1 MFETNGTDPSTAWSP
16 ARLIPT
22 AGIKGQAEQEAR
34 ATSALLAVLTAVPAF
49 AQRVLGVMDAPG
61 GRISTYS
68 EVRLKAQNGSVHIP
82 DGAIVVERGR
92 RRWACLLEVKTAT
105 AVLEPDQV
113 HRYLDMA
120 RQHGFDGVLTISNQ
134 IIADADALPYKVNG
148 VKVGKLTVRHLSWW
162 QILTEAVIQ
171 HRFRGVDDPD
181 QAWVLNELIRYL
193 TDERSGASG
202 FEGMGP
208 DWVRL
213 RDAAR
218 NGTLR
223 ASDPEVGVVAAR
235 WEQLVEYLCLNL
247 SQELGVTV
255 RRVRPRGKSPRQ
267 RLDQAVTLLVA
278 ESVLRSGFRVPKAV
292 GPIEIE
298 ADLNARRVTTSVE
311 IEAPTDRKRPAAR
324 INWLLRQL
332 KDAPDDLRIDV
343 RFPRRRE
350 GRSEL
355 LKDCRETPQAL
366 LLPEDAKCEPQAF
379 SLARVSKMGTKNGRG
394 EGSFAF
400 ETCKQATIFYRDL
413 VQDLRPPQPRA
424 PQLADEAPAE
434 EPSAAI
440 EPPAESESSARREQ
454 DSSFRSIAEL
464 FSRAAL

>member
-1 MFETNGTDPSTAWSP
+1 M
-16 ARLIPT
+16 IPT

-34 ATSALLAVLTAVPAF
+34 ATSALLAVLVAVPAF
-49 AQRVLGVMDAPG
+49 AQKVLAAMKAPG
-61 GRISTYS
+61 GRVSTYS
-68 EVRLKAQNGSVHIP
+68 EVRLKGQDGSIHIP

-92 RRWACLLEVKTAT
+92 RRWACLVEVKTAT
-105 AVLEPDQV
+105 AVLDSDQV

-120 RQHGFDGVLTISNQ
+120 RRHGFDGVLTISNQ
-134 IIADADALPYKVNG
+134 IVADKDAVPYKVNG

-162 QILTEAVIQ
+162 EILTEAVIQ
-171 HRFRGVDDPD
+171 HRFRGIDDAD

-202 FEGMGP
+202 FEGMGA

-223 ASDPEVGVVAAR
+223 ASDPEVGVIAAR
-235 WEQLVEYLCLNL
+235 WEQLVEYLCLTL
-247 SQELGVTV
+247 SQELGVAV

-267 RLDQAVTLLVA
+267 RLDDAVALLA
-278 ESVLRSGFRVPKAV
+278 SEGILRSSFRVPKAV
-292 GPIEIE
+292 GPIELE
-298 ADLNARRVTTSVE
+298 ADLGARRVTTSVE
-311 IEAPTDRKRPAAR
+311 IEAPLDKKRPTAR

-332 KDAPDDLRIDV
+332 KDAPEDLRIDT

-355 LKDCRETPQAL
+355 LKDCREAPQTL
-366 LLPEDAKCEPQAF
+366 LLPEDPKCEPQSF
-379 SLARVSKMGTKNGRG
+379 SLARVSKMGAKNGRG
-394 EGSFAF
+394 EGSFVA
-400 ETCKQATIFYRDL
+400 ETCKQATVFYRDL
-413 VQDLRPPQPRA
+413 VQDLRQPQPKA
-424 PQLADEAPAE
+424 PQLAEETPAVE
-434 EPSAAI
+434 ESATV
-440 EPPAESESSARREQ
+440 EPPESEIAARRQQ

-464 FSRAAL
+464 FGRRAAL

>member
-1 MFETNGTDPSTAWSP
+1 MPENGTEPPAAWSP
-16 ARLIPT
+16 ARLIPVG
-22 AGIKGQAEQEAR
+22 GIKGQAEQEGR

-49 AQRVLGVMDAPG
+49 AQKILAVMEAPG
-61 GRISTYS
+61 GRVSTYS
-68 EVRLKAQNGSVHIP
+68 EVRLKAPDGTVHIP

-92 RRWACLLEVKTAT
+92 RRWSCLVEVKTAT

-134 IIADADALPYKVNG
+134 IVADTDALPYKVNG
-148 VKVGKLTVRHLSWW
+148 VKIGKLTVRHLSWW
-162 QILTEAVIQ
+162 QILTEAVVQ

-181 QAWVLNELIRYL
+181 QAWILNELIRYL

-202 FEGMGP
+202 FEGMGS

-223 ASDPEVGVVAAR
+223 ASDPEVAVIAAR
-235 WEQLVEYLCLNL
+235 WEQLVEYLCLTL
-247 SQELGVTV
+247 SQELGVAV

-267 RLDQAVTLLVA
+267 RLDEAVALLA
-278 ESVLRSGFRVPKAV
+278 SKGILRSSFRVPKAV
-292 GPIEIE
+292 GPIELVVE
-298 ADLNARRVTTSVE
+298 LGARRVTASVE
-311 IEAPTDRKRPAAR
+311 IEAPADRRRPTAR

-332 KDAPDDLRIDV
+332 KDAPGDLRIDV

-355 LKDCRETPQAL
+355 LKDCRESPQAL
-366 LLPEDAKCEPQAF
+366 LLPEDQKCEPQSF
-379 SLARVSKMGTKNGRG
+379 SLAQVSKMGAKNGRG
-394 EGSFAF
+394 EGSFVA
-400 ETCKQATIFYRDL
+400 ETCKQATVFYRDL
-413 VQDLRPPQPRA
+413 VQDLRPPQPKA
-424 PQLADEAPAE
+424 PQLVDEAPTVE
-434 EPSAAI
+434 EPSAV
-440 EPPAESESSARREQ
+440 ELPAESESAARREQ

-464 FSRAAL
+464 FGNAAI